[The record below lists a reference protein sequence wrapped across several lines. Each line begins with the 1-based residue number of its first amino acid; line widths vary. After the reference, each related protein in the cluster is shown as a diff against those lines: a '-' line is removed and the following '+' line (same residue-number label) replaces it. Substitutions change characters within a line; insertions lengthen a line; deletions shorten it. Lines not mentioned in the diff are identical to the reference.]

1 MPNRPMSRAM
11 KSSISFAA
19 ASVFAVAGAVSAQP
33 APDPELRAILAQA
46 VTTADS
52 FDDRFEAEV
61 WLLDMSQRL
70 AERVPDPTE
79 RVELLKLIHREA
91 TRVELPPELVLAVID
106 IESGFDRF
114 AVSRAG
120 AQGLMQIM
128 SFWLDELEV
137 AHTNLFDPAL
147 NLRMGCTILRVYLDR
162 ENGDIPRALARYN
175 GSAGRRTYPD
185 KVLSALSSQWFRQ

>member
-1 MPNRPMSRAM
+1 MR
-11 KSSISFAA
+11 SSIIFA
-19 ASVFAVAGAVSAQP
+19 AVSALALAGGASGQP

-52 FDDRFEAEV
+52 FEDRFDAEV

-70 AERVPDPTE
+70 APRVADPVERI
-79 RVELLKLIHREA
+79 ELLKLVHREA
-91 TRVELPPELVLAVID
+91 RRVDLPPELVLAVID

-128 SFWLDELEV
+128 SFWLDEIDVEH
-137 AHTNLFDPAL
+137 ANLFDPAL
-147 NLRMGCTILRVYLDR
+147 NVRMGCTILRVYLDR
-162 ENGDIPRALARYN
+162 EQGDIPRALARYN
-175 GSAGRRTYPD
+175 GSAGRRVYPD
-185 KVLSALSSQWFRQ
+185 KVLSALSTQWFRE

>member
-1 MPNRPMSRAM
+1 MPSPPTSGAM
-11 KSSISFAA
+11 RSSTIFAA
-19 ASVFAVAGAVSAQP
+19 ASALALAGTVAAQP

-46 VTTADS
+46 VATADS
-52 FDDRFEAEV
+52 FEDRFDAEV

-70 AERVPDPTE
+70 APRVPDAAE
-79 RVELLKLIHREA
+79 RLELLKLVHREA

-114 AVSRAG
+114 AVSRSG

-128 SFWLDELEV
+128 SFWLDELDV

-162 ENGDIPRALARYN
+162 EQGDIPRALARYN

-185 KVLSALSSQWFRQ
+185 KVLSALSAQWFRQ

>member
-1 MPNRPMSRAM
+1 MR
-11 KSSISFAA
+11 SSISFAA
-19 ASVFAVAGAVSAQP
+19 ASALALAGTVAAQP

-46 VTTADS
+46 VATADS
-52 FDDRFEAEV
+52 FEDRFDAEV

-70 AERVPDPTE
+70 APRVPDAAE
-79 RVELLKLIHREA
+79 RLELLKLVHREA

-114 AVSRAG
+114 AVSRSG

-128 SFWLDELEV
+128 SFWLDELDV

-162 ENGDIPRALARYN
+162 EQGDIPRALARYN
-175 GSAGRRTYPD
+175 GSAGRRAYPD
-185 KVLSALSSQWFRQ
+185 KVLSALSAQWFRE

>member
-1 MPNRPMSRAM
+1 MR
-11 KSSISFAA
+11 SSISFAA
-19 ASVFAVAGAVSAQP
+19 ASALAFAGAVAAQP

-46 VTTADS
+46 VATADS
-52 FDDRFEAEV
+52 FEDRFDAEV

-70 AERVPDPTE
+70 APRVPDAAE
-79 RVELLKLIHREA
+79 RLELLKLVHREA

-114 AVSRAG
+114 AVSRSG

-128 SFWLDELEV
+128 SFWLDELDV

-162 ENGDIPRALARYN
+162 EQGDIPRALARYT

-185 KVLSALSSQWFRQ
+185 KVLSALSAQWFRE

>member
-1 MPNRPMSRAM
+1 MPSPPTFRAM
-11 KSSISFAA
+11 RSSISFAA
-19 ASVFAVAGAVSAQP
+19 ASALAFAGAVAAQP

-46 VTTADS
+46 VATADS
-52 FDDRFEAEV
+52 FEDRFDAEV

-70 AERVPDPTE
+70 APRVPDAAE
-79 RVELLKLIHREA
+79 RLELLKLVHREA

-114 AVSRAG
+114 AVSRSG

-128 SFWLDELEV
+128 SFWLDELDV

-162 ENGDIPRALARYN
+162 EQGDIPRALARYN

-185 KVLSALSSQWFRQ
+185 KVLSALSAQWFRQ

>member
-1 MPNRPMSRAM
+1 MPNPPMSRAM

-19 ASVFAVAGAVSAQP
+19 ASVFAVAGAGWAET

>member
-1 MPNRPMSRAM
+1 MPNPPMSRAM

-162 ENGDIPRALARYN
+162 EQGDIPRALARYN

-185 KVLSALSSQWFRQ
+185 KVLSALSAQWFRQ

>member
-1 MPNRPMSRAM
+1 MPNPPMSRAM